1 MTEKG
6 AIMSAKKS
14 SVLPCPY
21 ETARTL
27 LEATTL
33 LSNIDA
39 QNVVED
45 SSALIA
51 LICRAYDLEEKVCA
65 DLTEKIIFS
74 LSPIST
80 AIDCELFLSKNMSLP
95 GEDNAT
101 QFLAQIKSDVMLA
114 FHNLYKAYAKV
125 SRYTCLDYS
134 YLRRYDASMRYA
146 ELLNNSYY
154 GNVPLIRQLGMMLQ
168 AGIGCE
174 ASAENAARRYMQC
187 AMWGDIASMRLLSKL
202 DLPNKREL
210 PSLMSEVAALCEK
223 YLPEGMTELPEEKA
237 AACSRKAIELF
248 NCISSIRY
256 DLVGAQG
263 LVDINLSFVE
273 ALLHTDSYSE
283 RMEFI
288 NSYEQNAWRAETNS
302 SPSSRTGRMGF

>member
-125 SRYTCLDYS
+125 SR
-134 YLRRYDASMRYA
+134 
-146 ELLNNSYY
+146 N
-154 GNVPLIRQLGMMLQ
+154 
-168 AGIGCE
+168 
-174 ASAENAARRYMQC
+174 
-187 AMWGDIASMRLLSKL
+187 
-202 DLPNKREL
+202 
-210 PSLMSEVAALCEK
+210 
-223 YLPEGMTELPEEKA
+223 
-237 AACSRKAIELF
+237 F
-248 NCISSIRY
+248 
-256 DLVGAQG
+256 
-263 LVDINLSFVE
+263 
-273 ALLHTDSYSE
+273 
-283 RMEFI
+283 
-288 NSYEQNAWRAETNS
+288 
-302 SPSSRTGRMGF
+302 